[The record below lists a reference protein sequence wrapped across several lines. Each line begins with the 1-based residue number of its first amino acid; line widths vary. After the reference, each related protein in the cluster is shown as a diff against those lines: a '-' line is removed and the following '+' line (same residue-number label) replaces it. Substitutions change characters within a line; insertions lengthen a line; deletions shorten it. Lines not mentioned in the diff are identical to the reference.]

1 MSPDAHSESPVRSSS
16 KKKNKLGV
24 TSRRTFLKSAGLA
37 SAGVAGLDLVK
48 EASAAQAARSN
59 VQGPGKVPIKLRVNG
74 QVHSLSVEPRTTL
87 AEALRDELHM
97 TGTKIVCDRGACSA
111 CTVMVDK
118 TPVCSC
124 MTLAMDVGN
133 RNVTTVEGLAQGNN
147 LHPVQAAFV
156 AHDALQCGFCTS
168 GMVMSCAGLLE
179 KKANPT
185 VEDVR
190 TAISGNICRCGTYP
204 KVLEAALSAARSK
217 GA

>member
-1 MSPDAHSESPVRSSS
+1 MSPDSHSESPVRTSS

-37 SAGVAGLDLVK
+37 SAGVAGLDLLK
-48 EASAAQAARSN
+48 ETSAAQAARSN

-111 CTVMVDK
+111 CTVMVEK

-124 MTLAMDVGN
+124 MTLAMDIGN

-147 LHPVQAAFV
+147 LHPVQA
-156 AHDALQCGFCTS
+156 
-168 GMVMSCAGLLE
+168 
-179 KKANPT
+179 
-185 VEDVR
+185 
-190 TAISGNICRCGTYP
+190 
-204 KVLEAALSAARSK
+204 
-217 GA
+217 